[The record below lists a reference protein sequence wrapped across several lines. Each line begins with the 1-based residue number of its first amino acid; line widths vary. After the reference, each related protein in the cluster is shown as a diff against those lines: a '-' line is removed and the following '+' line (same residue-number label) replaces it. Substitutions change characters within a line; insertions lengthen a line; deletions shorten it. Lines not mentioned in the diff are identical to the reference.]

1 VGSAEY
7 KEIHY
12 YIIME
17 NIKIHK
23 EGDLYCLNDIAEKII
38 NSTNVKE
45 FVKKIKDKKL
55 VNSNYYITY
64 EAMINL
70 LNKSKSI
77 TAKKYLEYLNNKNIE
92 TLVQHDKKINKY
104 STSKE
109 DLNKKVLDRKFVD
122 FGTNN
127 IRCGSISYTNNILF
141 IK

>member
-1 VGSAEY
+1 VGSTEY
-7 KEIHY
+7 KEILY

-55 VNSNYYITY
+55 INSNYYITY

-70 LNKSKSI
+70 LNK
-77 TAKKYLEYLNNKNIE
+77 AN
-92 TLVQHDKKINKY
+92 Q
-104 STSKE
+104 
-109 DLNKKVLDRKFVD
+109 
-122 FGTNN
+122 
-127 IRCGSISYTNNILF
+127 
-141 IK
+141 